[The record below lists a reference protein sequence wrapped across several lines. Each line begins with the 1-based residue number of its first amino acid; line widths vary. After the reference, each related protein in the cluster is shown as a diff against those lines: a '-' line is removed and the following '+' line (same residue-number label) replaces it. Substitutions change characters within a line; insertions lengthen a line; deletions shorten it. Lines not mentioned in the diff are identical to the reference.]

1 MALDDSRTLHIAAS
15 WAPTKNLRAYA
26 RTYVLT
32 THLGQLAQ
40 RKEVAVHAVA
50 CERVARHAGVVGD
63 GGAHLGRAL

>member
-1 MALDDSRTLHIAAS
+1 MALGDSRTLHIAAML
-15 WAPTKNLRAYA
+15 APHYELTSV

-40 RKEVAVHAVA
+40 REEVAVHAVA
-50 CERVARHAGVVGD
+50 RERVARHAGVVGD

>member
-1 MALDDSRTLHIAAS
+1 MALDDSRTLHVAAMLGPHCQ
-15 WAPTKNLRAYA
+15 PTSA

-50 CERVARHAGVVGD
+50 CERVARDAGVVGD